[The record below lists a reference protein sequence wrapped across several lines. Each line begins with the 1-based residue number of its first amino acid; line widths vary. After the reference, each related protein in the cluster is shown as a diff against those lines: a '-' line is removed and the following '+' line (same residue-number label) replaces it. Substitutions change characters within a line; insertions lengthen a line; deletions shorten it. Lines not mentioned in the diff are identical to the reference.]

1 MAVAYTR
8 QSAWAGARATACLK
22 LLASL
27 LAVSLCLACCAQ
39 MSSAAPVTIFTD
51 DFEVAFA
58 GWTLGG
64 TPDWYVGSPMNGT
77 HSIRLR
83 KTDSITKT
91 VDTSGHTSI
100 TVSFYLGAFSL
111 DNAAENVQAL
121 WYDGATWRILKQ
133 INDGDPEEDKKLHY
147 FQYSLPS
154 GASDNSAFALRFVV
168 NGDAT
173 NDYGYVDDVLVQ
185 GEPIPYTLSL
195 SGSGGLVN
203 VEGSP
208 QSLPWSGS
216 FDYGSVVSL
225 EAIADPGYEFDSWSG
240 DLSGSANPT
249 TIRINKDKN
258 ISASFAAHD
267 LSVTADAS
275 PSTVAS
281 GGSSDLTASAS
292 DSRGHSIAS
301 WAWNDGGAGGSF
313 APSASVQNPTYTAP
327 ANLGESDLYITLT
340 VQATCDGPSPLTA
353 EGAVT
358 LTVTPGST
366 GSCEVVAM
374 SLPPA
379 LTWDQTG
386 DASITYRNLD
396 DHDWAVGEGYQLLPL
411 DGMDRWA
418 MPAIPIEQTVSPDST
433 YAFGFSLT
441 APPITTLVYPT
452 PVEEITPATPQG
464 LPAGG
469 TMSRGSVPLS
479 GGDASGDVLI
489 SRFPDTR
496 PGTSGAWAVFQ
507 IEECA
512 GRVPFIVTGYR
523 EPDGT
528 YTYRPTIEVNRAAMA
543 VYMARALKLD
553 LLPYQGIFPDVDSG
567 FWAVQQIEALYRK
580 GYVVGFGDGTY
591 RPANIVKRDA
601 MAVYVARGMAGGD
614 ANVPPGPPTPTF
626 TDVLGGF
633 WAYDYIE
640 YAVAHHVV
648 VGYSDH
654 TYRPSQPVNR
664 GQMAVY
670 IYRGLIQPVGSPVV
684 LGGPA
689 ITAVDPAT
697 ADYWGWTSAASPSA
711 ADPGYAYVVLDA
723 VRLGTN
729 LAADD
734 GYCSVVFSLEGPTT
748 VSQEMLLSA
757 DDITTAK
764 AEAMAAG
771 WPYCAVYW
779 DIPGGL
785 PTGDYTLKVS
795 IEDETGRLNTVSR
808 QPVYSFNP

>member
-1 MAVAYTR
+1 
-8 QSAWAGARATACLK
+8 
-22 LLASL
+22 
-27 LAVSLCLACCAQ
+27 
-39 MSSAAPVTIFTD
+39 
-51 DFEVAFA
+51 
-58 GWTLGG
+58 
-64 TPDWYVGSPMNGT
+64 
-77 HSIRLR
+77 
-83 KTDSITKT
+83 
-91 VDTSGHTSI
+91 
-100 TVSFYLGAFSL
+100 
-111 DNAAENVQAL
+111 
-121 WYDGATWRILKQ
+121 
-133 INDGDPEEDKKLHY
+133 
-147 FQYSLPS
+147 
-154 GASDNSAFALRFVV
+154 
-168 NGDAT
+168 
-173 NDYGYVDDVLVQ
+173 
-185 GEPIPYTLSL
+185 
-195 SGSGGLVN
+195 
-203 VEGSP
+203 
-208 QSLPWSGS
+208 
-216 FDYGSVVSL
+216 
-225 EAIADPGYEFDSWSG
+225 
-240 DLSGSANPT
+240 
-249 TIRINKDKN
+249 
-258 ISASFAAHD
+258 
-267 LSVTADAS
+267 
-275 PSTVAS
+275 
-281 GGSSDLTASAS
+281 
-292 DSRGHSIAS
+292 
-301 WAWNDGGAGGSF
+301 
-313 APSASVQNPTYTAP
+313 
-327 ANLGESDLYITLT
+327 
-340 VQATCDGPSPLTA
+340 
-353 EGAVT
+353 
-358 LTVTPGST
+358 
-366 GSCEVVAM
+366 M

-411 DGMDRWA
+411 HGMDRWA

-567 FWAVQQIEALYRK
+567 FWAVQQIEALYRT
-580 GYVVGFGDGTY
+580 GYVLGFGDGTY

-633 WAYDYIE
+633 WGYDYIE

-670 IYRGLIQPVGSPVV
+670 VYRGLIQPVGSPVV